1 MNYGTIIWD
10 WNGTLLNDVGAAMA
24 SVNDMLI
31 SRGKRTI
38 DIVRYKECISV
49 PIIGFYEKVF
59 DLEKED
65 YNEILKQYNEGYLR
79 HLSEC
84 GLSDGVREALEFFKA
99 HNCIQIIVSSSNNT
113 QLMENVEKYGI
124 SGYFDAI
131 LGAENY
137 LAESKIGR
145 AEKFLREHGK
155 GKVLVIGDLEHDAE
169 MAEALGAD
177 CILLTTGHEK
187 PERLAES
194 GARVLNTLRKLPFLF
209 K

>member
-1 MNYGTIIWD
+1 MKYGTIIWD

-24 SVNDMLI
+24 SVNDMLV
-31 SRGKRTI
+31 SRGMKTI

-65 YNEILKQYNEGYLR
+65 YNEILRQYNEGYLR
-79 HLSEC
+79 HLGEC
-84 GLSDGVREALEFFKA
+84 GLSDGVREALEYFRNE
-99 HNCIQIIVSSSNNT
+99 NCIQIIVSSSNNA
-113 QLMENVEKYGI
+113 QLTENVEKYGI
-124 SGYFDAI
+124 AEYFDAV

-145 AEKFLREHGK
+145 AEKFLKEHGK
-155 GKVLVIGDLEHDAE
+155 GRVLVIGDLEHDAE

-177 CILLTTGHEK
+177 CVLLTTGHEK
-187 PERLAES
+187 PERLADS
-194 GARVLNTLRKLPFLF
+194 GAEVIDTLLRLPSLF
-209 K
+209 E